1 MYSGGGVFIEKYFED
16 ENNDVWVE
24 SGYTSYFLL
33 TFLFCIDPKH
43 SNEGLLKQSGTI
55 GGRGSKSFLND

>member
-1 MYSGGGVFIEKYFED
+1 MYSGGVFIEKYFED

-43 SNEGLLKQSGTI
+43 SNESLLKQSGTT
-55 GGRGSKSFLND
+55 GGRGSKSFLSD

>member
-1 MYSGGGVFIEKYFED
+1 MYSGGVFIEKYFED

-33 TFLFCIDPKH
+33 TFLLCIDP
-43 SNEGLLKQSGTI
+43 STLTMA
-55 GGRGSKSFLND
+55 F